1 MKLIYILLFLSITQL
16 ASAQSRHTIS
26 IQSGVIHSFF
36 DNTPLMNI
44 NYTSKDQGLFHGV
57 FLGSAGL
64 SYAYALNQ
72 KSSITAEA
80 TILANSYRKYRYEY
94 PVGEK
99 YTISRIL
106 GTFCLKY
113 NRYTELTE
121 RTRFFYGLGASY
133 RYGIQDVRSGP
144 NISFCSTLSKRY
156 QSNLGLTTTTGLQY
170 QLNKRFSL
178 YTMLDLRTVAFNTGG
193 YFKNT
198 ILYDRSP
205 NRFDLSLKVGL
216 SFHF

>member
-1 MKLIYILLFLSITQL
+1 MKLIYTLLFLSLTQL

-26 IQSGVIHSFF
+26 IQSGVFHSFF

-72 KSSITAEA
+72 KSSIAFEA
-80 TILANSYRKYRYEY
+80 CRLSQLYLKFKDQHMLGDMQSRMLRTYSLNYNRNLALNQKTSFILGAGISYRNGSVTQYTGKAPLPYTHNYKESNFGVNTFTGFRYN
-94 PVGEK
+94 
-99 YTISRIL
+99 
-106 GTFCLKY
+106 FCK
-113 NRYTELTE
+113 N
-121 RTRFFYGLGASY
+121 
-133 RYGIQDVRSGP
+133 
-144 NISFCSTLSKRY
+144 
-156 QSNLGLTTTTGLQY
+156 
-170 QLNKRFSL
+170 FSL
-178 YTMLDLRTVAFNTGG
+178 YSILDLRT
-193 YFKNT
+193 
-198 ILYDRSP
+198 ILYYVNHEELNEFPELHPNYP